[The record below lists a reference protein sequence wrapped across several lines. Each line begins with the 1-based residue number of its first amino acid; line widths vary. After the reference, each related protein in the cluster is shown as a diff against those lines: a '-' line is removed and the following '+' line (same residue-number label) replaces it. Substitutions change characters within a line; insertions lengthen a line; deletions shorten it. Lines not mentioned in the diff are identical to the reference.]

1 MNFLLRD
8 TQRVP
13 GPQTPA
19 LRCRAIATPFSILEQ
34 ADRVAKALTC
44 GLPEPACPNSSPVC
58 PCCNGPAC
66 CTIRLLC
73 CTIRLPCCTI
83 RLPCCTIRLLCLHN
97 PAALPAQSGC
107 PAAQSGCPAAQSGC
121 PAAQS
126 GCSAAQSGGRH
137 GRSGVCR
144 RPATVRTGPS
154 PYEPGRIGLRYG
166 RNRSEAVR
174 FVSGVPRHRSNAM
187 QCDLAAR
194 HGGRA
199 GERASPVGCRQSRC
213 PAGPRGHPAR
223 RGQLPRL

>member
-73 CTIRLPCCTI
+73 CTIRLLCYTIRLLCYTIRLLCCTIRLPACTIRLLCCTIRLLCCTI
-83 RLPCCTIRLLCLHN
+83 RLPCCTIRLLCCTIRL
-97 PAALPAQSGC
+97 LC
-107 PAAQSGCPAAQSGC
+107 CTI
-121 PAAQS
+121 
-126 GCSAAQSGGRH
+126 R
-137 GRSGVCR
+137 RSSW
-144 RPATVRTGPS
+144 A
-154 PYEPGRIGLRYG
+154 IG
-166 RNRSEAVR
+166 
-174 FVSGVPRHRSNAM
+174 GVPPCR
-187 QCDLAAR
+187 AAR
-194 HGGRA
+194 SHCIALDLWRGTPLTNRT
-199 GERASPVGCRQSRC
+199 ASLRFRPYRN
-213 PAGPRGHPAR
+213 PI
-223 RGQLPRL
+223 LPGS